1 MQSQMQSQG
10 IALPPEVKVGPSA
23 SCVNTKKSYVDS
35 SRQDS
40 ETWDSNKRGLYADD
54 SPPRLVVVGRV
65 YKGSMT
71 VHNIP
76 LGNDQLKL
84 GVDKVRHADARV
96 SVLTQEV

>member
-1 MQSQMQSQG
+1 MMSFSQMQSQMQSQG

-71 VHNIP
+71 VHNIVFRQ
-76 LGNDQLKL
+76 NDDHLPMCNALEDIKL
-84 GVDKVRHADARV
+84 
-96 SVLTQEV
+96 L